1 MVCALRRI
9 IDAEGQTMKGK
20 LDELRIEE
28 LNRTLRENKEE
39 LRKERFKGV
48 TSKIDNPQKI
58 KHLKK
63 NIARILTL
71 KSEYSLGI
79 RTPKGK

>member
-1 MVCALRRI
+1 MVCALWRI
-9 IDAEGQTMKGK
+9 IDAEERTMKGK
-20 LDELRIEE
+20 LDELGMEE

-48 TSKIDNPQKI
+48 TSKIENPQKI
-58 KHLKK
+58 KQLKK

>member
-1 MVCALRRI
+1 
-9 IDAEGQTMKGK
+9 MKGK
-20 LDELRIEE
+20 LEELSMEE
-28 LNRTLRENKEE
+28 LNRILREHKEE

-58 KHLKK
+58 EQLKR

-71 KSEYSLGI
+71 KNEYKRGLRI
-79 RTPKGK
+79 YKGK

>member
-1 MVCALRRI
+1 MWRI
-9 IDAEGQTMKGK
+9 IDAEERTMKGK
-20 LDELRIEE
+20 LDELGMEE

-58 KHLKK
+58 KQLKK

>member
-1 MVCALRRI
+1 
-9 IDAEGQTMKGK
+9 MKGK
-20 LDELRIEE
+20 LDELGMEE

-58 KHLKK
+58 KQLKK

-71 KSEYSLGI
+71 KTEYRLGI

>member
-1 MVCALRRI
+1 
-9 IDAEGQTMKGK
+9 MKGK
-20 LDELRIEE
+20 LDELSMEE

-58 KHLKK
+58 KQLKK

-71 KSEYSLGI
+71 KSEYRMGL
-79 RTPKGK
+79 RTPRGK

>member
-1 MVCALRRI
+1 
-9 IDAEGQTMKGK
+9 MKGK
-20 LDELRIEE
+20 LDELGMEE

-48 TSKIDNPQKI
+48 TSKIENPQKI
-58 KHLKK
+58 KQLKK